1 MAGRR
6 EHRAMRA
13 WPGVLAPMG
22 LTCLFLVCVC
32 LFYFKLEADR
42 EAVFQSS
49 VRLESYALAE
59 ARDKAAAAR
68 QLAHRFVT
76 ERQSQR
82 LAQERNLRLEAKR
95 ILDAAYSLI
104 TTSLEKTGK
113 RTASR
118 REVGEFP
125 PGFEGMRMF
134 LEIAP
139 RSANEDLILDALNAC
154 APELAFLLPTGC
166 SLAVIEDNA
175 KQIFSLGGGLSGGEA
190 VSVALARD
198 VLFNDAARTRHW
210 SLRID
215 LSEAD
220 KFPDPT
226 PQATAEYLASEMSAA
241 SASPDV
247 AWRGWLLAGGDPVG
261 MFAHS
266 RAREETLPPFI
277 NVTGEWIDLDGKRLV
292 WLERPAAAPGLEW
305 QVAVSVAIDRPPEL
319 PAFMPHLLADSR
331 WSITLAVLACL
342 SLGCWLWF
350 LLSLGGGG
358 HDAPAAPA
366 RQQPAALQT
375 PPPPQ
380 AKRLVRDPELRRT
393 VPENQGLIVADID
406 DGGAVWVDKRPVARE
421 AVAVA
426 PKPGAPA
433 PASAP
438 EPDVMPSGS
447 LARLQATH
455 RGREGLPGSRVL
467 DQAKSPILRELARR
481 VRPPEK
487 ASRPATRPN
496 GKTTAL

>member
-1 MAGRR
+1 
-6 EHRAMRA
+6 MRA

-42 EAVFQSS
+42 DAVFQST

-82 LAQERNLRLEAKR
+82 RGQERNLRLEAKR

-104 TTSLEKTGK
+104 TSSLEKTGK

-134 LEIAP
+134 LEITP
-139 RSANEDLILDALNAC
+139 RGGNEDLILDALNAC
-154 APELAFLLPTGC
+154 APELAFLLPAGC

-175 KQIFSLGGGLSGGEA
+175 KQIFSLGGGFSGGEA
-190 VSVALARD
+190 ISVVLARD

-215 LSEAD
+215 LTEAD

-226 PQATAEYLASEMSAA
+226 AQATAEYLAAEMSAA
-241 SASPDV
+241 SSSPDV

-261 MFAHS
+261 MFAHQ

-277 NVTGEWIDLDGKRLV
+277 NVSGEWIDLDGKRLV
-292 WLERPAAAPGLEW
+292 WLERPGAAPGLEW

-331 WSITLAVLACL
+331 WSVTLAVLACL

-358 HDAPAAPA
+358 HDAPPAPT
-366 RQQPAALQT
+366 RQQQPITAQT
-375 PPPPQ
+375 PPPQ
-380 AKRLVRDPELRRT
+380 AKRLIRDPELRRAI
-393 VPENQGLIVADID
+393 PDNQELIVADID
-406 DGGAVWVDKRPVARE
+406 DVGSVRVEKRPVARPT
-421 AVAVA
+421 VAA
-426 PKPGAPA
+426 A
-433 PASAP
+433 PASVSPTEP
-438 EPDVMPSGS
+438 EAMPSGS

-481 VRPPEK
+481 VRPLEK
-487 ASRPATRPN
+487 AARPAVRPN
-496 GKTTAL
+496 GKTTS